1 MTVYVDDVVAWL
13 RGREWLVQSGFMP
26 RYHAV
31 LCDPPYFLGS
41 ITKRFGKPGS
51 APAQYGTDGAFQRAS
66 RGFMGQ
72 TWDGFESPWH
82 YQEWVTEW
90 ATLLLSFVCPG
101 AVMLAFG
108 GTRTYHRLTA
118 GLEDAGWEI
127 ADSLLY
133 WGYGSGFPKS
143 HDISKALDRE
153 ARGNLSRLKIRHF
166 REVRQWSRERLG
178 IACEFADAAKTIWDW
193 EVGGHNPS
201 DANWNKARA
210 VMEVTPEEEAEF
222 ERKILQ
228 YGFRIRK
235 ESMVQ
240 IAGTSNGNYPITAP
254 ATPLAAQWDGYGT
267 ALKPAYEP
275 CILARAP
282 RSGYTYAALARE
294 FGTGAINV
302 DGGRIQFANNEPY
315 SIDERCRPNTRGT
328 KRKPSV
334 VDYVHEIAAVN
345 VSHFGRWPANLILGC
360 ACESAE
366 HDADCPVRLLG
377 EQSGERAGSPT
388 EWTRGKSHKFNGATY
403 NGGKVYRGEETMT
416 GYGDSGTAARFFY
429 TAKAAAWEREAGL
442 VGEAKARG
450 SQFGN
455 DGARPHTA
463 ADYRYETLRRN
474 AHPTVKPIRLT
485 EYLAR
490 LILPPALPQPRRLL
504 VPFAGSGSEMIGA
517 HLAGWDVVDGIEQS
531 AEYAAIACARLAWW
545 AQFSSYEQARSAAG
559 ADEREAAERETARKL
574 GVEQLGLFD
583 GGGDTW

>member
-31 LCDPPYFLGS
+31 LCDPPYGL
-41 ITKRFGKPGS
+41 
-51 APAQYGTDGAFQRAS
+51 A
-66 RGFMGQ
+66 FMGQ
-72 TWDGFESPWH
+72 HWDTMTAEQ
-82 YQEWVTEW
+82 YQAWCTEW
-90 ATLLLSFVCPG
+90 ATLLLSFVYPG
-101 AVMLAFG
+101 AVLLAFG
-108 GTRTYHRLTA
+108 GTRTYHRLAA

-133 WGYGSGFPKS
+133 WGFGSGFPKS

-153 ARGNLSRLKIRHF
+153 AGAE
-166 REVRQWSRERLG
+166 REVISMAARSGKCPQPMWWEKGNAVGQQW
-178 IACEFADAAKTIWDW
+178 D
-193 EVGGHNPS
+193 
-201 DANWNKARA
+201 
-210 VMEVTPEEEAEF
+210 
-222 ERKILQ
+222 
-228 YGFRIRK
+228 
-235 ESMVQ
+235 
-240 IAGTSNGNYPITAP
+240 ITAP

-267 ALKPAYEP
+267 SLKPAYESVV
-275 CILARAP
+275 LARAP
-282 RSGYTYAALARE
+282 RNGHTYAALARE

-345 VSHFGRWPANLILGC
+345 VSHLGRWPANLILGC

-429 TAKAAAWEREAGL
+429 VSKAAAWEREAGL
-442 VGEAKARG
+442 TTR
-450 SQFGN
+450 S
-455 DGARPHTA
+455 H
-463 ADYRYETLRRN
+463 
-474 AHPTVKPIRLT
+474 HPTMKPVTLT

-490 LILPPALPQPRRLL
+490 LILPPALPEPRRLL
-504 VPFAGSGSEMIGA
+504 VPFAGSGSEMLGA
-517 HLAGWDVVDGIEQS
+517 RLAGWDVVDGIEQS
-531 AEYAAIACARLAWW
+531 AEYADIARARLAWW
-545 AQFSSYEQARSAAG
+545 SQFSSYEQARSAAG
-559 ADEREAAERETARKL
+559 ADGREAAEREAARAL
-574 GVEQLGLFD
+574 GVEQLALFD
-583 GGGDTW
+583 SGGETW